1 MKVQSLARWRRKGAL
16 ELQIQGRN
24 IEINDQV
31 RSYIAQKL
39 AQVNRHLPAISRA
52 EVELASESTRSHQ
65 DRIVV
70 QVTLDVGGAILRAEQ
85 RAANTTAAI
94 NLVAEALDRR
104 VERYKSR
111 AYRSE
116 RAKQSTPL
124 REQRAEELFEPA
136 GDVAGPWLA
145 DGGLVRVKRF
155 DMEPMTVDEAAFQM
169 QLLGHTFFMFLNSGS
184 SQYNVLYQR
193 DDGNY
198 GLIQPIN
205 G

>member
-1 MKVQSLARWRRKGAL
+1 L

-24 IEINDQV
+24 IEINDQIRV
-31 RSYIAQKL
+31 YISQKL

-70 QVTLDVGGAILRAEQ
+70 QVTLDVGGATLRAEQ
-85 RAANTTAAI
+85 RASNVTTAI

-104 VERYKSR
+104 VERYKGR

-116 RAKQSTPL
+116 RAKQNTPL
-124 REQRAEELFEPA
+124 RVQQAEEISEPA
-136 GDVAGPWLA
+136 GDTAGPWLA
-145 DGGLVRVKRF
+145 ASGLVRVKRF
-155 DMEPMTVDEAAFQM
+155 DMKAMTVDDAAFQM
-169 QLLGHTFFMFLNSGS
+169 ELLGHTFFMFLNSDSG
-184 SQYNVLYQR
+184 QYNVLYQR
-193 DDGNY
+193 DDGNH
-198 GLIQPIN
+198 GLIQPTN

>member
-1 MKVQSLARWRRKGAL
+1 L

-39 AQVNRHLPAISRA
+39 AHVNRHLPAISRA
-52 EVELASESTRSHQ
+52 EVELAAESTRSHQ

-94 NLVAEALDRR
+94 NLVAESLDRR

-116 RAKQSTPL
+116 RAKQNTPL
-124 REQRAEELFEPA
+124 REQQADEISEPA
-136 GDVAGPWLA
+136 GDIAGPWLA
-145 DGGLVRVKRF
+145 DGSLVRVKRF
-155 DMEPMTVDEAAFQM
+155 NMNPMTVDEAAFQM
-169 QLLGHTFFMFLNSGS
+169 EMLGHTFFMFFNSDSG
-184 SQYNVLYQR
+184 QYNVLYQR
-193 DDGNY
+193 DDEKY
-198 GLIQPIN
+198 GLIQPLN

>member
-1 MKVQSLARWRRKGAL
+1 M

-31 RSYIAQKL
+31 RNYISQKL
-39 AQVNRHLPAISRA
+39 ALVNRHLPAISRA
-52 EVELASESTRSHQ
+52 EVEIAAESTRSHQ

-116 RAKQSTPL
+116 RARQNTPL
-124 REQRAEELFEPA
+124 REQQAEELSEPPV
-136 GDVAGPWLA
+136 DTAGPWLA

-155 DMEPMTVDEAAFQM
+155 EMNPMTVAEAAFQM
-169 QLLGHTFFMFLNSGS
+169 ELLGHTFFMFLNSDSG
-184 SQYNVLYQR
+184 QYNVLYQR
-193 DDGNY
+193 DDGNH

-205 G
+205 

>member
-1 MKVQSLARWRRKGAL
+1 M

-24 IEINDQV
+24 IEINDQI
-31 RSYIAQKL
+31 RAYIAQKM

-70 QVTLDVGGAILRAEQ
+70 QVTLDAGGAILRAEQ

-116 RAKQSTPL
+116 RARQNTPL
-124 REQRAEELFEPA
+124 RVQQAEEISEPA
-136 GDVAGPWLA
+136 GEVAGPWLA
-145 DGGLVRVKRF
+145 DGGMVRVKRF
-155 DMEPMTVDEAAFQM
+155 DMKPMTVDEAAFQM
-169 QLLGHTFFMFLNSGS
+169 ELLGHTFFMFLNSDSG
-184 SQYNVLYQR
+184 QYNVLYQR
-193 DDGNY
+193 DDGNH
-198 GLIQPIN
+198 GLIQPAS

>member
-1 MKVQSLARWRRKGAL
+1 M

-116 RAKQSTPL
+116 RARQNTPL
-124 REQRAEELFEPA
+124 REQQAEELSEPA
-136 GDVAGPWLA
+136 GDTVGPWLA

-155 DMEPMTVDEAAFQM
+155 NVKPMTVDEAAFQM
-169 QLLGHTFFMFLNSGS
+169 ELLGHTFFMFINSDSG
-184 SQYNVLYQR
+184 QYNVLYQR

>member
-1 MKVQSLARWRRKGAL
+1 M

-31 RSYIAQKL
+31 RNYISQKL

-52 EVELASESTRSHQ
+52 EVELAAESTRSHQ

-70 QVTLDVGGAILRAEQ
+70 QVTLDVGGAVLRAEQ

-111 AYRSE
+111 TYRSE
-116 RAKQSTPL
+116 RAKQITPL
-124 REQRAEELFEPA
+124 REQQAEEISEPA
-136 GDVAGPWLA
+136 GDTTGHWLA

-155 DMEPMTVDEAAFQM
+155 HMNHMTVDEAAFQM
-169 QLLGHTFFMFLNSGS
+169 QLLGHTFFMFLNGDSG
-184 SQYNVLYQR
+184 QYNVLYQR

-198 GLIQPIN
+198 GLIQPVN